1 MAGYGA
7 EPTLERLTDDACER
21 RFVAALCA
29 RDQRS
34 LHAVT
39 SAPHKQRSIRES
51 EYPCSAS
58 RRLSTSVRHP
68 GYNYRHAGVAGLQ
81 SRWCALVGS
90 DSTAPERESPA
101 TSRGRAPWFRR
112 VRCAAC
118 APEIFCHAPT
128 AVTARGRGGTA
139 RATGNRGVICPVL
152 EDHDV
157 STRRM
162 SSRAYDLAAIRLLR
176 PCKPDGPA
184 QLELHPDARTQ
195 AVA

>member
-39 SAPHKQRSIRES
+39 SAPHKQRSTRES
-51 EYPCSAS
+51 EYPCSAI
-58 RRLSTSVRHP
+58 RLLSTSVRHQ
-68 GYNYRHAGVAGLQ
+68 GYSCRHAGVAGLQ
-81 SRWCALVGS
+81 SRWSALVES
-90 DSTAPERESPA
+90 DSTTPERESPV

-112 VRCAAC
+112 VRCAAY
-118 APEIFCHAPT
+118 APEISCHAPT
-128 AVTARGRGGTA
+128 AVTARARGGTA
-139 RATGNRGVICPVL
+139 RATGNRGVICLVL

-157 STRRM
+157 STRRK
-162 SSRAYDLAAIRLLR
+162 SSRAYDPAAIRLLR
-176 PCKPDGPA
+176 LM
-184 QLELHPDARTQ
+184 QT
-195 AVA
+195 